1 MLQIFG
7 IKYDIG
13 GGACFSGCDAAH
25 EEVTRIHRENIERLA
40 GFSDEELLKEKER
53 IQQTLGMYAIHV
65 PRAHTQWME
74 ARAYRAAVAARYTL
88 DGGQSLI

>member
-1 MLQIFG
+1 MG
-7 IKYDIG
+7 VTSDT
-13 GGACFSGCDAAH
+13 AH

-65 PRAHTQWME
+65 CTCTSCTHT
-74 ARAYRAAVAARYTL
+74 V
-88 DGGQSLI
+88 DGGKGVSSRYGSSIRP

>member
-7 IKYDIG
+7 IEFDIG
-13 GGACFSGCDAAH
+13 GGASAH

-53 IQQTLGMYAIHV
+53 IQ
-65 PRAHTQWME
+65 
-74 ARAYRAAVAARYTL
+74 
-88 DGGQSLI
+88 